1 MLSLPN
7 ELTYASYVLY
17 QHSIGTG
24 TYQRILVVLPRHED
38 DPLGVHQLGVVDQA
52 QALRGILP
60 VGL

>member
-1 MLSLPN
+1 MNSVTHLCIL
-7 ELTYASYVLY
+7 LY